1 MSTKKERLIDIAKE
15 ITQTLPPQL
24 QAIALLGLH
33 QFSQFLADADEEDID
48 TMVAYI
54 RSILDWI
61 DQPSESS

>member
-1 MSTKKERLIDIAKE
+1 MSTKKERLMGIVEE
-15 ITQTLPPQL
+15 ISQTLPPQIRV
-24 QAIALLGLH
+24 IALLGLH
-33 QFSQFLADADEEDID
+33 QFSQFLADATDEDID

>member
-15 ITQTLPPQL
+15 ISRTLPPQ
-24 QAIALLGLH
+24 IRVTALLGLH

-54 RSILDWI
+54 RSILDRI